1 MPSRLWTEEAECW
14 GPALPCPQSFGSER
28 RHGVLVVCA
37 ERDCRGPGSACVH
50 CGPWPCG
57 WDVQRCPATGQPCS
71 ASRCVL
77 CRGITSDGRTC
88 DRTAPPCSRSS
99 TESARAASQG
109 SEGPSVGL

>member
-1 MPSRLWTEEAECW
+1 MLGSRSALSSRVSDLSGVTACW
-14 GPALPCPQSFGSER
+14 LC
-28 RHGVLVVCA
+28 VLSATAGGLGLC
-37 ERDCRGPGSACVH
+37 ACVH

-77 CRGITSDGRTC
+77 CRGITSDRRTC